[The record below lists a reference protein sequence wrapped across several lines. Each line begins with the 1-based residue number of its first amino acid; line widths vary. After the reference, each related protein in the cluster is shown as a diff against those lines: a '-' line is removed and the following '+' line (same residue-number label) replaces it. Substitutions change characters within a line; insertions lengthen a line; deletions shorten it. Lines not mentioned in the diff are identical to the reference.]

1 MTRTSIS
8 LLLVLTICQAN
19 LLLGNSIDTQA
30 DNSNKLNYILPK
42 DSEPL
47 EYVLVL
53 EPDLKNFTFAGKA
66 TIRLNVATP
75 TNSLTL
81 NAKNLGIKKTDVTLA
96 TDKNVPITITN
107 VELLEKQEFLV
118 IEVQNKLPQGVY
130 VLTIEYTGELNDQ
143 KRGFYRSRYI
153 DKNGSVQ
160 YVAAT
165 HFEPTGARQAFPCYD
180 EPAYKAIFKISL
192 IHSKKYST
200 VIGNMPTLESVDT
213 KNDTV
218 KTTFKATKPMSS
230 YLVAFVVSDY
240 GGLTNKNKTFGVWTK
255 PHAVSQTKHALEVG
269 EELLNKLNSYTN
281 LNYFNYIEKMDQ
293 VTLKD
298 FAPSAM
304 ENWGL
309 VTYRETALLYEEG
322 VTTTRTKQSITTV
335 IAHEFTHQWFG
346 NLVSPAWWKYVW
358 LNEGFANYFQYFITN
373 EVYPEWRLNEVLVVD
388 SMQGNAFVADA
399 AEKVRPMNKDVES
412 PEEIS
417 VLFDSIAYQKAGSV
431 IRMMS
436 HILTENVF
444 KNGLRAYLKNK
455 ALSSAT
461 SEDLLKALG
470 EAANTTWEGAK
481 FDKIMDEWVNKP
493 GYPVVNVRRNNK
505 TLVLS
510 QERFTLYGTKDE
522 TKWWVPITYF
532 KKTNLN
538 DTATKPV
545 AWLQP
550 NGNNLTINYNNTDG
564 WIVVNSQQA
573 GYYRVNYDEENW
585 KLLTEYLRSSEYK
598 NLHVLNRAQ
607 LIDDS
612 LNLARTNR
620 LNYTVALSLSLYLR
634 NEVDYIPWQ
643 AALRN
648 LNFLHNMLRTSD
660 RYDSFKLYVKYLLKG
675 LTKNVTYAPQKND
688 TDITKLLKTNAMK
701 WACRADVEECTNYA
715 NEQFK
720 LWIENTTKSLDVDW
734 KNNIL
739 CAGLRSANNDTWNRT
754 LNNIL
759 STTQNDEDE
768 RKSLF
773 PVLTCSNSKD
783 QQEKYLL
790 SALEKNATVSFDA
803 AIQHVVS
810 EHPEGVNIALQ
821 VLTTKLDIIKK
832 LDKAED
838 VIKSCAETIGNSIT
852 NEEQFIQLSFF
863 MANEEVRSD
872 VLQSTTLKAK
882 RNIEWLHAH
891 KNTIENWLIEHES
904 EFNSGNSLV
913 FTSFLFILSIFITRF
928 Y

>member
-1 MTRTSIS
+1 MTRTSIP
-8 LLLVLTICQAN
+8 LLLVLMICQAN
-19 LLLGNSIDTQA
+19 FLLGNSVDTQA
-30 DNSNKLNYILPK
+30 DNSNELSYILPK
-42 DSEPL
+42 VSKPL
-47 EYVLVL
+47 EYELVL
-53 EPDLKNFTFAGKA
+53 EPDLENFIFTGKA
-66 TIRLNVATP
+66 TITLQVNSP
-75 TNSLTL
+75 TKNLTL
-81 NAKNLGIKKTDVTLA
+81 NAKNLDINETSVTLVR
-96 TDKNVPITITN
+96 DGDVKIPITN
-107 VELLEKQEFLV
+107 VVPLKQQEFLL
-118 IEVQNKLPQGVY
+118 IEVQDKLTEGKY
-130 VLTIEYTGELNDQ
+130 VLTIEYTGELNDK

-153 DKNGSVQ
+153 AKDGSVR

-180 EPAYKAIFKISL
+180 EPVYKAIFKISL
-192 IHSKKYST
+192 RHPEKYSK
-200 VIGNMPTLESVDT
+200 VISNMPKEEPVKNVNGTVLT
-213 KNDTV
+213 K
-218 KTTFKATKPMSS
+218 FKPTKPMSS

-240 GGLTNKNKTFGVWTK
+240 DGLTNENKTFGVWTK
-255 PHAVSQTKHALEVG
+255 PHAKNQVKYALDVG
-269 EELLNKLNSYTN
+269 ERLLNKLNSYTN
-281 LNYFNYIEKMDQ
+281 LNYFHYMEKMDQ

-309 VTYRETALLYEEG
+309 VTYRESALLYEEG

-335 IAHEFTHQWFG
+335 IAHEFAHQWFG

-358 LNEGFANYFQYFITN
+358 LNEGFANYFQHFITN
-373 EVYPEWRLNEVLVVD
+373 EVYPDWRLNEVLVVD
-388 SMQGNAFVADA
+388 SMQGSAFVADA

-436 HILTENVF
+436 HILTEDVF
-444 KNGLRAYLKNK
+444 KNGLRKYLEEKK
-455 ALSSAT
+455 LSAAT
-461 SEDLLKALG
+461 SDDLLKALG
-470 EAANTTWEGAK
+470 EAANTIWENAT
-481 FDKIMDEWVNKP
+481 FDKIMNEWVNKP
-493 GYPVVNVRRNNK
+493 GYPVVNVKNNTN

-532 KKTNLN
+532 NQRNL
-538 DTATKPV
+538 DKTATKPV

-550 NGNNLTINYNNTDG
+550 NGKNITIDYNNADG

-585 KLLTEYLRSSEYK
+585 KLLTEYLKSSEYK

-612 LNLARTNR
+612 LNLARANR
-620 LNYTVALSLSLYLR
+620 LNYTVALSLSLYLE

-643 AALRN
+643 AAFRN

-660 RYDSFKLYVKYLLKG
+660 RYDLFKLYINRILKG
-675 LTKNVTYAPQKND
+675 LTDNMKYSPEKND

-701 WACRADVEECTNYA
+701 WACMADVKNCTTYA

-720 LWIENTTKSLDVDW
+720 LWINDTNTPLNPDW
-734 KNNIL
+734 KSNIL
-739 CAGLRSANNDTWNRT
+739 CAGLRLADNSVWNRT
-754 LNNIL
+754 LTNIL
-759 STTQNDEDE
+759 NTAQNDEDE

-773 PVLTCSNSKD
+773 PVLTCSNSTD
-783 QQEKYLL
+783 RQEYYLRL
-790 SALEKNATVSFDA
+790 ALKENAIVSFDA
-803 AIQHVVS
+803 AVQHVVS
-810 EHPEGVNIALQ
+810 EHPEGVNIALH
-821 VLTTKLDIIKK
+821 VLTTELDTIKK

-838 VIKSCAETIGNSIT
+838 MIRSCAETIGNSIMK
-852 NEEQFIQLSFF
+852 EEQYMKLSFF
-863 MANEEVRSD
+863 MANEEVKSD

-882 RNIEWLHAH
+882 RNMEWLRAH
-891 KNTIENWLIEHES
+891 KDTIENWLELHV
-904 EFNSGNSLV
+904 NSSNSLV
-913 FTSFLFILSIFITRF
+913 FTSFLLILSIFITRF

>member
-1 MTRTSIS
+1 MTRTSIP
-8 LLLVLTICQAN
+8 LLLILTICQAN
-19 LLLGNSIDTQA
+19 LLLGNSVDTRA
-30 DNSNKLNYILPK
+30 DNSNKLNYVLPK
-42 DSEPL
+42 NSVPS

-53 EPDLKNFTFAGKA
+53 EPDLKNFTFAGTANIKL
-66 TIRLNVATP
+66 TVTSP

-81 NAKNLGIKKTDVTLA
+81 NAKNLGINKENITLVS
-96 TDKNVPITITN
+96 DKNLPIVITN
-107 VELLEKQEFLV
+107 VVLLEQQEFLI
-118 IEVQNKLPQGVY
+118 IEVQNTLDKGTY
-130 VLTIEYTGELNDQ
+130 VLTIKYTGELNDK

-153 DKNGSVQ
+153 AQNGTVQ

-192 IHSKKYST
+192 IHPKKYSA
-200 VIGNMPTLESVDT
+200 VISNTPTESVENV
-213 KNDTV
+213 NDTV
-218 KTTFKATKPMSS
+218 KTTFKPTKPMSS

-240 GGLTNKNKTFGVWTK
+240 GGRSNNNKTFGVWTK
-255 PHAVSQTKHALEVG
+255 PHAVNQTKYALEVG
-269 EELLNKLNSYTN
+269 ENLLNKLNSYTN
-281 LNYFNYIEKMDQ
+281 LNYFDYVEKMDQ

-298 FAPSAM
+298 FSPSAM

-309 VTYRETALLYEEG
+309 VTYRESALLYEEG
-322 VTTTRTKQSITTV
+322 VTTTRTKQSITTI

-358 LNEGFANYFQYFITN
+358 LNEGFANYFQYFISN
-373 EVYPEWRLNEVLVVD
+373 EIYPEWRLNEVLVVD

-436 HILTENVF
+436 HILTEDVF
-444 KNGLRAYLKNK
+444 KNGLREYLKNN

-461 SEDLLKALG
+461 SDDVLKALG
-470 EAANTTWEGAK
+470 EAANRTWEGAK
-481 FDKIMDEWVNKP
+481 FDEIMNEWVNKP
-493 GYPVVNVRRNNK
+493 GYPVVNVRKDNK
-505 TLVLS
+505 GLVLN
-510 QERFTLYGTKDE
+510 QERFTLYRTNDD

-532 KKTNLN
+532 KKINLN

-545 AWLQP
+545 EWLQP
-550 NGNNLTINYNNTDG
+550 NGKNVTINYNNTDG

-585 KLLTEYLRSSEYK
+585 KLLTEYLRSSEYEK
-598 NLHVLNRAQ
+598 LHVLNRAQ

-612 LNLARTNR
+612 FNLARSNR

-660 RYDSFKLYVKYLLKG
+660 RYDSFKLYVKYLLKE
-675 LTKNVTYAPQKND
+675 LTDKVTYAPQKND
-688 TDITKLLKTNAMK
+688 TDITKLLKTNTMK
-701 WACRADVEECTNYA
+701 WACRAEVEACTNYA
-715 NEQFK
+715 SGVFK
-720 LWIENTTKSLDVDW
+720 QWTNDTTTSLDVDW

-739 CAGLRSANNDTWNRT
+739 CAGLRSADSNVWDRT
-754 LNNIL
+754 LINIL
-759 STTQNDEDE
+759 HVTENDEDE

-773 PVLTCSNSKD
+773 PILTCSNSKD

-803 AIQHVVS
+803 AVQHVVS
-810 EHPEGVNIALQ
+810 EHPEGVNIALHF
-821 VLTTKLDIIKK
+821 LTTKLDAIKQ

-838 VIKSCAETIGNSIT
+838 VIKSCAETIGNSII
-852 NEEQFIQLSFF
+852 NEKQFVELSFF
-863 MANEEVRSD
+863 MANEGVKSD
-872 VLQSTTLKAK
+872 VLQSTTLKAR
-882 RNIEWLHAH
+882 RNIEWLHAYKH
-891 KNTIENWLIEHES
+891 TIEDWLIEHEA

-913 FTSFLFILSIFITRF
+913 ITSFLFILSIFITNF